1 VPSGLSC
8 SATIKCQLLHGRS
21 RSPPGVPF
29 KEKGSLTALFS
40 SPPVPKAYSHDPD
53 SFVPLHVLPPGP
65 VQGGK
70 LKTGMESKRGS

>member
-40 SPPVPKAYSHDPD
+40 SPPVPKAYSHNRN
-53 SFVPLHVLPPGP
+53 SFGPLHVLPPGP
-65 VQGGK
+65 MQGGK